1 MVVFRQTWCCIKR
14 WDFYNFIWIIAIILN
29 HCYEMSTHIF
39 LSFFKFSKWMCLQ
52 VLLCILINCWSE
64 ICLCI
69 FIGNCN
75 KITVFSVFSDHSMIL
90 YKTIFF
96 SVCLLLKKKPWT
108 HYVNCV
114 FVGTVEFSIY
124 YIWIPCNIWIRYLL
138 IDVWL
143 SKFCECCW
151 MDHKV
156 FCF

>member
-1 MVVFRQTWCCIKR
+1 MKCLPIYFYLFLNLVNECVYKFYCAYSLTVDLKFACVFLLE
-14 WDFYNFIWIIAIILN
+14 IAIK
-29 HCYEMSTHIF
+29 SQF
-39 LSFFKFSKWMCLQ
+39 SQFFQIIQWFYTKQ
-52 VLLCILINCWSE
+52 Y
-64 ICLCI
+64 
-69 FIGNCN
+69 
-75 KITVFSVFSDHSMIL
+75 FSVFVF
-90 YKTIFF
+90 Y
-96 SVCLLLKKKPWT
+96 LKKKPWT